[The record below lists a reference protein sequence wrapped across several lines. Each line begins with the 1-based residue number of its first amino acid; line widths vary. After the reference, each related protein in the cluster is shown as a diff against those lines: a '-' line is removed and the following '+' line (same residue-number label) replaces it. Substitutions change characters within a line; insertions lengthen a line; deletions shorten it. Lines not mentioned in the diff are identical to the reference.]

1 LIDGL
6 PIDDSNEF
14 GRDKLITLRGLKRE
28 SLVRAKK
35 MKPSMTSD
43 NIQAR
48 PAPFGRVVAALV
60 LVSCASAAILPGLTV
75 VSGATTSSSTTT
87 VRFVVSTDK
96 PNYTGSATVIV
107 TGVAPPS
114 ATAVTVR
121 VDNPARLAIVAVPAT
136 VHQDDTFSTTFQAG
150 GGLWNVSGK
159 YTVVAIVQQ
168 QDTIAPPPTT
178 NSTFFYTAVATT
190 TSAFISSSSGPGG
203 PSSVASI
210 LGVVGFIV
218 AAAALVGF
226 MLRSRGRGR
235 TATNAATGAPKA
247 QGS

>member
-1 LIDGL
+1 
-6 PIDDSNEF
+6 
-14 GRDKLITLRGLKRE
+14 
-28 SLVRAKK
+28 

-48 PAPFGRVVAALV
+48 PASFGRVVAALV

-96 PNYTGSATVIV
+96 PNYTGSATITV

-121 VDNPARLAIVAVPAT
+121 IDNPARVAIVAVPAT
-136 VHQDDTFSTTFQAG
+136 VHQDDSFSTTFQAG

-168 QDTIAPPPTT
+168 QDTIAAPPTT

-190 TSAFISSSSGPGG
+190 TSAFISSSTGQGG

-218 AAAALVGF
+218 VAAALVGF

-235 TATNAATGAPKA
+235 TTTNAAAGA
-247 QGS
+247 QGARVLNG